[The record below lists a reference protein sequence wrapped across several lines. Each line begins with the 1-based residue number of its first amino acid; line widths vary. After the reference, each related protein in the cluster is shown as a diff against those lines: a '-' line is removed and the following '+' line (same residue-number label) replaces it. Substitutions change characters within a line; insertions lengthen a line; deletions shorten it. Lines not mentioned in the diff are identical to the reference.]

1 MDEAKEIKLFWKNGC
16 TRCPQAKELCKK
28 LETEGFSVAYYDVES
43 VDGLAEASFHEV
55 LSTPSIII
63 VDGNDEE
70 LFSYRGVVPSYMEI
84 KSCLRA

>member
-1 MDEAKEIKLFWKNGC
+1 MVKGIKLFWKDGC

-28 LETEGFSVAYYDVES
+28 LESEGFSVKYYDVES

-63 VDGNDEE
+63 VDGDEE
-70 LFSYRGVVPSYMEI
+70 ELLSYRGVVPSYEEMR
-84 KSCLRA
+84 SCLKA